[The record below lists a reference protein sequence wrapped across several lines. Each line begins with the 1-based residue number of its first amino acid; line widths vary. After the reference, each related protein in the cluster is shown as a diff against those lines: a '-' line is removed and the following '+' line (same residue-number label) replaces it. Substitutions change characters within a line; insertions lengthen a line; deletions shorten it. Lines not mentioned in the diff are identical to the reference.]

1 MEKDWLSVLK
11 PGDEVLVQGMRWQ
24 GNVGVVKRVEK
35 VTKLHIVLQDG
46 SKYRLLDG
54 WNIGRDRFY
63 RSYLVNATPENV
75 EKVRAENRRMSIAA
89 KLRAIDWRLLPL
101 EALEEVFNVAT
112 QHKEE
117 NSSKSENN
125 S

>member
-1 MEKDWLSVLK
+1 MKKDWLSVLK

-24 GNVGVVKRVEK
+24 GNTGVVKRVEK

-46 SKYRLLDG
+46 SKYRLTDG
-54 WNIGRDRFY
+54 GNVGRDRFY
-63 RSYLVNATPENV
+63 RSYIVNATPEKV
-75 EKVRAENRRMSIAA
+75 EQVRVENRRMSIAA
-89 KLRAIDWRLLPL
+89 KLREMDWRLLPL
-101 EALEEVFNVAT
+101 EVLEEVFDVVT
-112 QHKEE
+112 RHKEE